1 MRGNECF
8 CRERRGWTL
17 HQVQMLRP
25 SVLDWD
31 DPVGKRTWCHLGVR
45 RGGEIQGWRE
55 RRMEGWK
62 GGGILTSSIP

>member
-1 MRGNECF
+1 
-8 CRERRGWTL
+8 
-17 HQVQMLRP
+17 MLRP

-55 RRMEGWK
+55 RRTEGWK